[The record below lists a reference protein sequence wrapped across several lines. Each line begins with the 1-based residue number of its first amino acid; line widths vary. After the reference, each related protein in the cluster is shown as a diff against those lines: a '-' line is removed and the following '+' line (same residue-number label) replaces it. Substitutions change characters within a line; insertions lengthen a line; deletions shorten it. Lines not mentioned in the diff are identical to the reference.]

1 LTCWPSTYNFFGI
14 TGLFGVTRMSL
25 GHLRQT
31 FRNLW
36 THGAFSASVAI
47 TLALGIGGTVSV
59 FSIIYAVLL
68 RPLPYANPQEL
79 VSVFQSKLPNDEADQ
94 TDFSPA
100 NFVDFREKNLAFADL
115 AAYCGFHY
123 NLIAGTEPGLGVRCI
138 VLR

>member
-1 LTCWPSTYNFFGI
+1 
-14 TGLFGVTRMSL
+14 MSL
-25 GHLRQT
+25 EHLRQT

-36 THGAFSASVAI
+36 KHRAFSASVTA

-94 TDFSPA
+94 ANFSPA
-100 NFVDFREKNLAFADL
+100 NFLDFREKNLAFTDL

-123 NLIAGTEPGLGVRCI
+123 NLITRAEPEQVEGAAVSASFFDIL
-138 VLR
+138 